1 TAIAVWEAASGLRA
15 APDALHWW
23 ELFACVKG
31 QAIWVSSARA
41 WIDGANRDPILV
53 YPAWALINAQ
63 DRAALKVMGR
73 L

>member
-1 TAIAVWEAASGLRA
+1 MTEGYLIRRGQVLDGSGAPAVEADGR
-15 APDALHWW
+15 
-23 ELFACVKG
+23 VKG

-41 WIDGANRDPILV
+41 WMNGANRDPILV

-63 DRAALKVMGR
+63 DRAALHVMGR